1 MQHGVQQ
8 RIVNVNLAVV
18 ADEPQF
24 SKLVHEMTDARAGCP
39 DHLCQG
45 FLTDFNIDWL
55 RISFLAEMGKKQQKS
70 CKPPFAG
77 ITNQAAF

>member
-1 MQHGVQQ
+1 
-8 RIVNVNLAVV
+8 
-18 ADEPQF
+18 
-24 SKLVHEMTDARAGCP
+24 
-39 DHLCQG
+39 
-45 FLTDFNIDWL
+45 LTDFNIDWW